1 MFEHPV
7 FFPSLP
13 PLSIHELLI
22 VLTIASIAYFLV
34 FNNFEKHQ
42 PTPRRV
48 VKLLVVVGLLAV
60 IGILFG
66 RVAFWG
72 VIALM
77 TIGQIIL
84 HAWYFPKQG
93 INGLTAE
100 PYDKYLATIHKMKG
114 EKEEKN
120 VEE

>member
-1 MFEHPV
+1 MFQQPI
-7 FFPSLP
+7 FSPSSSPISFNEILV
-13 PLSIHELLI
+13 
-22 VLTIASIAYFLV
+22 VLMIASAAYFVV
-34 FNNFEKHQ
+34 FNNFEKHLPAQ
-42 PTPRRV
+42 RRV
-48 VKLLVVVGLLAV
+48 VKLLVVIGVLAT

-66 RVAFWG
+66 RYAFWG

-100 PYDKYLATIHKMKG
+100 PYDRYLATIQKMKG
-114 EKEEKN
+114 QK
-120 VEE
+120 